1 MAVNA
6 RFAPLLDPAAVARLR
21 AGRLPVDW
29 FSIGHCR
36 ACGPVLLP
44 GQGRDYGE
52 LPECPWCLVRQQGG
66 RLPSLAFVQAR
77 WHEDRARRAP
87 AVDRAVTPV
96 NALTLHPGEGKALE
110 PPQPDLPVGSPQPDG
125 DASAAFGVHRPEPMP
140 VLSPTAHATPGDL
153 APVSEVGHIREVP
166 HHPLDTV
173 WIEAQVQRFEHPVVR
188 SAVRRRYGAVYQAA
202 FDAEPNEIRK
212 DGKARF
218 AANSD
223 LREQVETVDNATQ
236 GKQHPHERF

>member
-1 MAVNA
+1 
-6 RFAPLLDPAAVARLR
+6 
-21 AGRLPVDW
+21 
-29 FSIGHCR
+29 
-36 ACGPVLLP
+36 
-44 GQGRDYGE
+44 
-52 LPECPWCLVRQQGG
+52 
-66 RLPSLAFVQAR
+66 
-77 WHEDRARRAP
+77 
-87 AVDRAVTPV
+87 
-96 NALTLHPGEGKALE
+96 
-110 PPQPDLPVGSPQPDG
+110 
-125 DASAAFGVHRPEPMP
+125 MP